1 MKYTIYLVLLLLSI
15 KLSAQEII
23 ETDIHS
29 TYLGEVRIIKIYIPK
44 DYESSGIKHPL
55 TVVLDSDLL
64 FDTYVSISELCAKED
79 KVPSQIVVGISQ
91 EIDNF
96 KERDYGYN
104 LMNSYPTNTSMNA
117 FEFINSE
124 VLMHMKENYR
134 IANFKTIIGNKLTAN
149 FTNYFLIENEPVF
162 NAYININPLFAPDMP
177 EYIMSKAF
185 NLKGND
191 YFYYMSSAE
200 STQKKIKETILSVD
214 KRLVDL
220 KNLYFNYKY
229 DQHSVSE
236 TFSIPISISNALN
249 YIYTMYSSINAYE
262 YETNIA
268 YLSPD
273 AAIEYLLYKYENIEY
288 AYGKKMTIRKEDFIA
303 IEAIVID
310 KEDGNSL
317 QKFGELA
324 LENFPKAPLG
334 DYYIGL
340 FHEKKE
346 NYNEALL
353 AYKKGLGKIPVS
365 SPKAS
370 GFFRNVKRVS
380 SLKKL
385 QKAREQAP
393 RELEDE
399 ESIE

>member
-1 MKYTIYLVLLLLSI
+1 MKFTIYLVLLLLSI

-29 TYLGEVRIIKIYIPK
+29 TYLEEVRILKIYIPE
-44 DYESSGIKHPL
+44 DYETSGIKHPL

-104 LMNSYPTNTSMNA
+104 IMNSYPTTTSMNA

-162 NAYININPLFAPDMP
+162 NAYININPFFAPDMP
-177 EYIMSKAF
+177 EYIMSKAI
-185 NLKGND
+185 NMKGND
-191 YFYYMSSAE
+191 YFFYMSSADD
-200 STQKKIKETILSVD
+200 TQKKIKKTILSVD
-214 KRLVDL
+214 KRLVNM

-229 DQHSVSE
+229 DQHTVSE

-249 YIYTMYSSINAYE
+249 YIYTMYSSINTYE

-288 AYGKKMTIRKEDFIA
+288 TFGKKMTIRKEDFIA
-303 IEAIVID
+303 IESTVID
-310 KEDGNSL
+310 KEEGNAL
-317 QKFGELA
+317 ERFGELA
-324 LENFPKAPLG
+324 LENFPKDPLG

-340 FHEKKE
+340 FHEKKG
-346 NYNEALL
+346 NFHEALL
-353 AYKKGLGKIPVS
+353 AYKKGLGKIPVT

-393 RELEDE
+393 RELEE
-399 ESIE
+399 ENIE